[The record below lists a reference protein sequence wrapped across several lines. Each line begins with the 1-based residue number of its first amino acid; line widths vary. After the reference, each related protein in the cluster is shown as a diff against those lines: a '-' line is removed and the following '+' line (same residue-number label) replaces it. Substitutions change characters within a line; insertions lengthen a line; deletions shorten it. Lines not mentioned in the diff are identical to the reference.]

1 MKKSTI
7 TILAIVMGVSFVC
20 LLGLQVRYID
30 EILGMRK
37 AHFEEY
43 VGRSINQ
50 VAHKLEVDE
59 ATRYLVQ
66 GPDAMSGIATAIDSV
81 MVSTDSSVI
90 QRTHQVMAKDGSVFT
105 TLETTAR
112 TSFSDKY
119 FTKRNAGAHA
129 DKIRSLQEIMARRF
143 SYEKSLLEEVIYSI
157 LYTAHDRPLA
167 ERIDFKKLDQYLK
180 SELANNNIDL
190 KYHFSVETNNGRI
203 IYQCPDYEIEGNDRA
218 FSVALFQNDPIQKA
232 GILKVHFPQQN
243 HFIYHSIWFIMPSFI
258 FTLVLLITFIVTL
271 VLIFRQKKLTEVKND
286 FINNMTHEFKT
297 PISSISLAAQMLGDD
312 SVKKTPQLMQR
323 LTSTIMDETKR
334 LRFQVEKVLQLS
346 MYEHQNAN
354 LRMQDVDINEL
365 VSGIVHTFALKVEK
379 NGGKIITQIEA
390 TNPIIYVDDMH
401 FTNVVFNLMDNA
413 VKYKRDDIQLEL
425 KVRTWNESGKV
436 CLSIQDN
443 GIGIAKDD
451 LKRIFD
457 KFYRVHTG
465 NLHDV
470 KGFGLGLAYV
480 KKIVEDHKGIIHAES
495 ELGIGTKFI
504 IKLPIV
510 KESGQN

>member
-7 TILAIVMGVSFVC
+7 TILAVVMGFSFAC

-43 VGRSINQ
+43 VSRSINQ

-59 ATRYLVQ
+59 ATRYLEQ
-66 GPDAMSGIATAIDSV
+66 GSDAMIGIATAIDSV
-81 MVSTDSSVI
+81 MVSTDSAVI
-90 QRTHQVMAKDGSVFT
+90 QRTHQVRAKDGSVFT
-105 TLETTAR
+105 SLETTAS
-112 TSFSDKY
+112 TSMSDKY

-129 DKIRSLQEIMARRF
+129 DKIRSLQEIMARRY
-143 SYEKSLLEEVIYSI
+143 SYEKSLLDEVIYSI

-167 ERIDFKKLDQYLK
+167 ERMDFKQLDQYLK
-180 SELANNNIDL
+180 SELYNNDIRL
-190 KYHFSVETNNGRI
+190 KYHFAVETNNGEV
-203 IYQCPDYEIEGNDRA
+203 IYKCPDYEEEGSDKA
-218 FSVALFQNDPIQKA
+218 FTVALFQNDPVQKA
-232 GILKVHFPQQN
+232 GVLKVHFPKQSE
-243 HFIYHSIWFIMPSFI
+243 FIYHSIWFITPSLI
-258 FTLVLLITFIVTL
+258 FTLVLLVTFIVTL

-354 LRMQDVDINEL
+354 LRKQDVDINEL
-365 VSGIVHTFALKVEK
+365 VAGVVHTFALKVEK
-379 NGGKIITQIEA
+379 NGGKIITQTDA
-390 TNPIIYVDDMH
+390 TDPFVYVDDMH

-413 VKYKRDDIQLEL
+413 VKYKRNDTELEL
-425 KVRTWNESGKV
+425 KVMTWNESGKV

-451 LKRIFD
+451 LKRIFE

-480 KKIVEDHKGIIHAES
+480 KKIVEDHKGTIHAES

-504 IKLPIV
+504 IKLPVV
-510 KESGQN
+510 KPEA